1 MGFDPSRWIDATI
14 DAHTVDLG
22 SDHGYFRWG
31 DFRLPERVTMRRQ
44 DKYSCEGQGQG
55 LQPDHVESSG

>member
-1 MGFDPSRWIDATI
+1 
-14 DAHTVDLG
+14 
-22 SDHGYFRWG
+22 
-31 DFRLPERVTMRRQ
+31 VTMRRQ